1 MCELRTS
8 NALFNQIE
16 ALKMRTAKMTKMF
29 LLHTQF
35 KFQLNL

>member
-16 ALKMRTAKMTKMF
+16 ALKMQTAKMTKIVSIAYAV
-29 LLHTQF
+29 
-35 KFQLNL
+35 